1 MSLFPVFLVFRIVP
15 DGVFIDDSLDE
26 LLVQDLGF
34 EKGIFRFL
42 NTARGSFPKCEKK
55 DRLMLSL

>member
-26 LLVQDLGF
+26 LLVQNLGCSF
-34 EKGIFRFL
+34 FQVNQLTHAVPVERLGKAIPMFL
-42 NTARGSFPKCEKK
+42 
-55 DRLMLSL
+55 

>member
-26 LLVQDLGF
+26 LLVQNLGCSLF
-34 EKGIFRFL
+34 QVNQLTHAVPVK
-42 NTARGSFPKCEKK
+42 
-55 DRLMLSL
+55 RLGKAIPVLL